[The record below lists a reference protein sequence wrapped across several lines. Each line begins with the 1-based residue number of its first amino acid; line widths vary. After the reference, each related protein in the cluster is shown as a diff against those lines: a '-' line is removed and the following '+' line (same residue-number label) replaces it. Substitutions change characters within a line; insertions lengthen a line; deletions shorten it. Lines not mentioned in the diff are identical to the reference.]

1 MIFQPGV
8 PVKSFKQLSLTAA
21 LFAALA
27 GSAIA
32 APVTYGVD
40 STHTFP
46 RFSYSHF
53 GYSTQLSSFKNTSG
67 KVVFDAEAKTGSVD
81 ISIDMKS
88 VNTGFDDFNGHIQGE
103 DFLDTAKFPT
113 ATFKSTKVVFE
124 GDKPK
129 SIEGN
134 LTIKGVTKPVTLTV
148 TSFQAMPHPMMK
160 KPALGANA
168 FTTIK
173 RSEFGAGKFAPY
185 VGDEVRID
193 IAIEAMAQ

>member
-1 MIFQPGV
+1 M
-8 PVKSFKQLSLTAA
+8 KSFKQLKKLSVATA

-32 APVTYGVD
+32 APVTYSVD
-40 STHTFP
+40 GSHTFA

-53 GYSTQLSSFKNTSG
+53 GYSKQQSSFKTTSG
-67 KVVFDAEAKTGSVD
+67 KIVFDAEAKTGSVD
-81 ISIDMKS
+81 ITIDTKS
-88 VNTGFDDFNGHIQGE
+88 VNTGFDVFDGHIQGE

-129 SIEGN
+129 AIEGQ

-168 FTTIK
+168 TAVIK
-173 RSEFGAGKFAPY
+173 RTEFNAGKYAPY
-185 VGDEVRID
+185 VGDEVTLD
-193 IAIEAMAQ
+193 IAVEAVVQ